1 MTSLKL
7 ARVSVQLGGR
17 VVLDTVDLAV
27 EPGEIVGIIG
37 PNGAGKST
45 LLKSALG
52 LVPYTGAIELN
63 DQDRAALDVTQSAR
77 LVAYVPQ
84 DHEIAWPMTV
94 EGLVGLGRHPY
105 RAPFAATSREDRHA
119 VENALREMDVTDLR
133 HRQTSELSGGEK
145 ARALI
150 ARALAQQTP
159 LLLADEPTAGLDPA
173 HQLRLLRLLR
183 SKAQSGQ
190 AIVLTIHELHVAA
203 RWCDRLVLLDRGRL
217 VAEGA
222 PRSVL
227 TPKLLAEVYGCE
239 AYLADDASGLIVVP
253 TRLVADDGPSQS

>member
-7 ARVSVQLGGR
+7 SHVSVELDGR
-17 VVLDTVDLAV
+17 VVLDAVDLAV

-45 LLKSALG
+45 LIKSALG
-52 LVPYTGAIELN
+52 LVPYTGTIAL
-63 DQDRAALDVTQSAR
+63 DGQDRAALGVTQSAR

-84 DHEIAWPMTV
+84 DHEIAWPMSV

-105 RAPFAATSREDRHA
+105 RAPFTATSREDRDA
-119 VENALREMDVTDLR
+119 IENALREMDVADLR
-133 HRQTSELSGGEK
+133 RRQTSELSGGEK
-145 ARALI
+145 ARAMI

-159 LLLADEPTAGLDPA
+159 VLLADEPTAGLDPA

-183 SKAQSGQ
+183 SKAHSGQ

-203 RWCDRLVLLDRGRL
+203 RWCDRLVLLNQGRL

-239 AYLADDASGLIVVP
+239 AFLADDVSGLIVVP
-253 TRLVADDGPSQS
+253 THLVGHDGPPRN